1 MTLHSAHIAVRS
13 GDTRL
18 CDCPGT
24 SPACRLILLATR
36 TLVLLSLLILTA
48 SATLLTALDLYAD
61 TQDQLAVDRFMQ
73 SRGLPDKMAVII
85 TDIATG
91 ETVASAEA
99 STPLVP
105 ASIMKTVTIASLMRQ
120 AGGEHTWDTKVYV
133 DGPVKKGVLHGN
145 LVIEGSGDPSLNSK
159 AAPESPDI
167 TAEITKALRD
177 KNIDRIQG
185 RIIIDE
191 DIFSGPAVPPS
202 WAKGDLMH
210 AYGTGTHG
218 LNYRNNSSGKM
229 AVTNPAQIFEQDI
242 RRAFAEDGI
251 EMENEQVTQGR
262 RTLLFTHHSAPIAE
276 IMRSC
281 MMRSDNLYAESLLR
295 KFAIERQLP
304 GATEEA
310 AAEEMKF
317 WKERG
322 VDLHGVRII
331 DGSGLSRANRVTAN
345 MINDVLRDMAE
356 DVDYVSYFPLAGQEG
371 TLKKFL
377 VGTPLD
383 SYIAMKTG
391 SMSGIQCYAGYKLDE
406 QFAPTHTVVV
416 IVNDFRCDRST
427 VRSAVQRM
435 LLDIFSAAE
444 DDTGEENE
452 SH

>member
-1 MTLHSAHIAVRS
+1 M
-13 GDTRL
+13 
-18 CDCPGT
+18 
-24 SPACRLILLATR
+24 
-36 TLVLLSLLILTA
+36 LTA
-48 SATLLTALDLYAD
+48 FGVEAAHRE
-61 TQDQLAVDRFMQ
+61 QQAVDRFMQ
-73 SRGLPDKMAVII
+73 SKGLPDNMAVII
-85 TDIATG
+85 TDLATG

-120 AGGEHTWDTKVYV
+120 AGGKNTWDTKVYL
-133 DGPVKKGVLHGN
+133 DGPVKKGELHGN

-159 AAPESPDI
+159 AAPESPEF
-167 TAEITKALRD
+167 TAEIINALRE
-177 KNIDRIQG
+177 KHIDRIQG

-191 DIFSGPAVPPS
+191 DIFSGPSVPPT

-210 AYGTGTHG
+210 AYGTGAHG

-229 AVTNPAQIFEQDI
+229 AVTNPAQIFEQEL
-242 RRAFAEDGI
+242 RRALANAGI
-251 EMENEQVTQGR
+251 EMENEQVAQGR
-262 RTLLFTHHSAPIAE
+262 RTLLFTHHSAPISE

-295 KFAIERQLP
+295 KFAIERHLP
-304 GATEEA
+304 GATEDA

-317 WKERG
+317 WKARG
-322 VDLHGVRII
+322 ADMQGVRII
-331 DGSGLSRANRVTAN
+331 DGSGLSRANRVTAT

-371 TLKKFL
+371 TLKRFL
-377 VGTPLD
+377 ADTPLD

-435 LLDIFSAAE
+435 LLDIFHTADA
-444 DDTGEENE
+444 DDAGD
-452 SH
+452 